1 MNGPTEAHDRHEIQ
15 RGEILRYLAR
25 AGFNP
30 VPPKSLLYHLR
41 DMRYPSGWKSLNFHL
56 EYLEQK
62 GWVKLER
69 AQPRGAEEL
78 PEEKKI
84 LAVVITAAGVDA
96 QDARL
101 PSGSGV
107 KL

>member
-1 MNGPTEAHDRHEIQ
+1 MNGSTEAHDRHEIQ

-25 AGFNP
+25 AGFIA

-41 DMRYPSGWKSLNFHL
+41 DMRYPTGWNALNFHL

-69 AQPRGAEEL
+69 GRPRGAEEL
-78 PEEKKI
+78 AEEKKI
-84 LAVVITAAGVDA
+84 VAVVITAAGVDA

-101 PSGSGV
+101 PNEPGV